1 MKQGAAANLQKAPA
15 RTFDPKVFKP
25 NASKQAYTQPAT
37 KSVSNKVASGGEKVS
52 WQAGDKVQ
60 HKAWGVGTVVRV
72 GGSAKDLELD
82 IAFPEKGIKRL
93 LAAFAPIEKI

>member
-1 MKQGAAANLQKAPA
+1 M
-15 RTFDPKVFKP
+15 
-25 NASKQAYTQPAT
+25 
-37 KSVSNKVASGGEKVS
+37 ASGGEKVS

-82 IAFPEKGIKRL
+82 NAFP
-93 LAAFAPIEKI
+93 

>member
-1 MKQGAAANLQKAPA
+1 M
-15 RTFDPKVFKP
+15 
-25 NASKQAYTQPAT
+25 
-37 KSVSNKVASGGEKVS
+37 ASGGEKVS

-93 LAAFAPIEKI
+93 LAAFAPIEKFNMQNRSAI

>member
-1 MKQGAAANLQKAPA
+1 M
-15 RTFDPKVFKP
+15 
-25 NASKQAYTQPAT
+25 
-37 KSVSNKVASGGEKVS
+37 ASGGEKVS

-82 IAFPEKGIKRL
+82 IAFQKKALNGC
-93 LAAFAPIEKI
+93 

>member
-25 NASKQAYTQPAT
+25 SASKPAYTQPAT

-52 WQAGDKVQ
+52 WQAVIRSNIKHGALVQ
-60 HKAWGVGTVVRV
+60 SFV
-72 GGSAKDLELD
+72 
-82 IAFPEKGIKRL
+82 
-93 LAAFAPIEKI
+93 

>member
-25 NASKQAYTQPAT
+25 SASKPAYTQPAT
-37 KSVSNKVASGGEKVS
+37 KSVSNKVASGGEKVC

-60 HKAWGVGTVVRV
+60 HKAWGVGTVVRRRFGQRLRV
-72 GGSAKDLELD
+72 GHC
-82 IAFPEKGIKRL
+82 FPRKRHKTVVSGICTN
-93 LAAFAPIEKI
+93 

>member
-1 MKQGAAANLQKAPA
+1 MVAKSFL
-15 RTFDPKVFKP
+15 
-25 NASKQAYTQPAT
+25 AS
-37 KSVSNKVASGGEKVS
+37 
-52 WQAGDKVQ
+52 GDKVQ

-93 LAAFAPIEKI
+93 LAAFAPIEKFNMQNRSAI

>member
-1 MKQGAAANLQKAPA
+1 M
-15 RTFDPKVFKP
+15 
-25 NASKQAYTQPAT
+25 
-37 KSVSNKVASGGEKVS
+37 ASGGEKFR
-52 WQAGDKVQ
+52 QAGDKVQ

-93 LAAFAPIEKI
+93 LAAFAPIEKFNMQNRSAI